1 MLRHE
6 VLGAIGADC
15 RVGGAWVATTWTAV
29 HTQAGVLPLPDEA
42 LLYPRLDVRIAA
54 QGQRSGIAWEWDG
67 VQWRNRGAT
76 FGVNPVIYTR
86 DGQLHLAKM
95 EDGSQGFRYV
105 DELGQIV
112 TGDESINSST
122 PLAQALGLTGFWE
135 FTHLGGVTIGQG
147 EAACIVQVGSGP
159 HRVLEPGGCFDI
171 RFTRQGDQFAVAMI
185 KRSENR
191 ALFIW
196 GDVSELDAL
205 PLETPIPQ
213 PDPDPKPDPKP
224 MPDVPQSEQDRA
236 QAMLAQVRAETGFGP
251 NMPPLPY
258 IRTVAQKL
266 GGEWG
271 LNGKRGN
278 PNDISGDV
286 LAYRFVGE
294 QPQLYDAL
302 QDGGGANNPAWQ
314 PLEYPQTAG
323 AVWLAPGDAPKPDP
337 DPKPEPDI
345 EKRLTALEARVTA
358 LEKGTPSTA
367 PASVPVTLQAFGKT
381 YRGTLAAEG

>member
-1 MLRHE
+1 
-6 VLGAIGADC
+6 
-15 RVGGAWVATTWTAV
+15 
-29 HTQAGVLPLPDEA
+29 VLPLPGEA

-54 QGQRSGIAWEWDG
+54 QGQSSGTAWEWDG
-67 VQWRNRGAT
+67 VQWQDRGAT

-86 DGQLHLAKM
+86 DGQLHLAKL

-122 PLAQALGLTGFWE
+122 PLAESLGLTGFWE
-135 FTHLGGVTIGQG
+135 FSHYAGVTIGQG
-147 EAACIVQVGSGP
+147 EAACIVQEDVIDRDGDLALGP

-171 RFTRQGDQFAVAMI
+171 RYSRIANACAVALI
-185 KRSENR
+185 KRSENK
-191 ALFIW
+191 AVFLWF
-196 GDVSELDAL
+196 DVSEIASL

-213 PDPDPKPDPKP
+213 PDPKPDPKP

-236 QAMLAQVRAETGFGP
+236 QAMLATVRAETGFGP
-251 NMPPLPY
+251 DQPPLPY
-258 IRTVAQKL
+258 VRLVAQKL
-266 GGEWG
+266 GGSWG

-278 PNDISGDV
+278 ANDPSGDV
-286 LAYRFVGE
+286 LAYDFPGQ
-294 QPQLYDAL
+294 QPQLYDVL

-314 PLEYPQTAG
+314 PLEYPQSAG

-367 PASVPVTLQAFGKT
+367 PAAVPVTLQAFGKT